1 MNLVFDLAVI
11 LITAGV
17 CTFVSKALKQPLI
30 LGYIIAGFLIGPK
43 LGLVPGLISSTESI
57 NQWSEIGIIF
67 LLFGLGL
74 EFSFKKLVKVGSAAI
89 ITAGTN
95 CICMFIVGM
104 VTGSA
109 LGWSYM
115 ESIFLGGLMS
125 MSSTTI
131 IIKAYND
138 LGLKNESFVSLVFG
152 TLVVEDLIAVLLMV
166 LLSTLAVS
174 NRFAGGEMLMGL
186 AKLLIFIII
195 CFVVGIYVIP
205 TLFSKAKKYLTDEIL
220 LIASIGLCFG
230 MVALA
235 SYFGF
240 SSALGAFV
248 MGSLL
253 SETLEGERIA
263 KLTSG
268 MKDLFG
274 AIFFVSVGML
284 VDPSVIGAHWLPI
297 LIITATTMLGI
308 LLFSTCGAVL
318 AGQGVDIAIHTGF
331 SLAQL
336 GEFSFIIAKLG
347 CDLGVMRE
355 FIYPIIVAVSVI
367 TTFTTP
373 YMIKA
378 GTPASEWLQ
387 RHLPSRFLT
396 LGVPSQ
402 DKKKE
407 ESFSEIDEWKKFISS
422 VAINVIIYGVII
434 IVLMLASTKFL
445 SPAADKY
452 LGELGQFVRNL
463 ICVGVTFFVM
473 TPFLYGLSF
482 KIPGKA
488 KTAAKKLVEIR
499 KSNKMHIVAIQLLR
513 VILSIAVILSLVLDY
528 FDAGLW
534 SLLMVAVFII
544 LSFILTKSSYKRLD
558 KLEARFFAN
567 LNEKERLEKEASPVA
582 TTVNDK
588 FAGYDVH
595 IFTFEVSPN
604 ASYLGKALR
613 ELPFRQIHDVN
624 VIKILRGNSSIIIPD
639 GDERIYPYDKL
650 LIVGTSGQI
659 EGFKNTMAG
668 EEEEKAGDS
677 LKEDEFAVEHHTL
690 NEDSYLTGKTLR
702 QVKMRTYGC
711 MLISLLR
718 GEVFITNPPA
728 DLELVA
734 GDTVWIAGVAGNC
747 KKFF

>member
-11 LITAGV
+11 LITAGI
-17 CTFVSKALKQPLI
+17 CTFISKALKQPLI
-30 LGYIIAGFLIGPK
+30 LGYIVAGFLIGPK
-43 LGLVPGLISSTESI
+43 LGLIPGLISSTESI

-95 CICMFIVGM
+95 CICMFIIGM

-109 LGWSYM
+109 LGWSSM

-138 LGLKNESFVSLVFG
+138 LGLKNEPYVALVFG

-174 NRFAGGEMLMGL
+174 NKFAGGEMLMGL

-195 CFVVGIYVIP
+195 CFVVGIYIIP

-220 LIASIGLCFG
+220 LLASIGLCFG

-263 KLTSG
+263 KMTTS

-284 VDPSVIGAHWLPI
+284 VDPAVIGEHWLPI
-297 LIITATTMLGI
+297 LIITAATMVGI
-308 LLFSTCGAVL
+308 LIFSTCGALL
-318 AGQGVDIAIHTGF
+318 AGQGLDTAVHTGF
-331 SLAQL
+331 TLAQL

-378 GTPASEWLQ
+378 GAPASIWLKT
-387 RHLPSRFLT
+387 HLPAGILAK
-396 LGVPSQ
+396 LNPSQ
-402 DKKKE
+402 EKKKG
-407 ESFSEIDEWKKFISS
+407 ESFSEIDQWKKFITSF
-422 VAINVIIYGVII
+422 ILNIIIYGVII
-434 IVLMLASTKFL
+434 FVLMLASTKFL
-445 SPAADKY
+445 RPAVDKY
-452 LGELGQFVRNL
+452 LPHLNQLIRSL
-463 ICVGVTFFVM
+463 ICAGVTFFVM
-473 TPFLYGLSF
+473 IPFIFGMSF
-482 KIPGKA
+482 KTPNKA
-488 KTAAKKLVEIR
+488 KEAAKKLVTIR
-499 KSNKMHIVAIQLLR
+499 KSNKMHIIAIQLLR
-513 VILSIAVILSLVLDY
+513 SILSIAIIFILVLEY
-528 FDAGLW
+528 FDAGIW
-534 SLLMVAVFII
+534 SLLMAVVFII
-544 LSFILTKSSYKRLD
+544 LSFLLTKSSFKRLD
-558 KLEARFFAN
+558 KLESHFLAN
-567 LNEKERLEKEASPVA
+567 LNEKERLEKEAAPVS
-582 TTVNDK
+582 TTVKDK
-588 FAGYDVH
+588 LLGYDVQ
-595 IFTFEVSPN
+595 IFTFEISPN
-604 ASYLGKALR
+604 ATYLGKSLR
-613 ELPFRQIHDVN
+613 ELPFRSKHDVN
-624 VIKILRGNSSIIIPD
+624 VIKIMRGNKSIIIPD
-639 GDERIYPYDKL
+639 GDEKVFPYDKL
-650 LIVGTSGQI
+650 LIVGTNEQL
-659 EGFKNTMAG
+659 EGFKKTMNTVT
-668 EEEEKAGDS
+668 EEVPKQEQS
-677 LKEDEFAVEHHTL
+677 DEFAVEHQTL
-690 NEDSYLTGKTLR
+690 DEESYLTGKTLR
-702 QVKMRTYGC
+702 ELRMRSYGC
-711 MLISLLR
+711 MLISVLR
-718 GEVFITNPPA
+718 GDDFVTNPSA
-728 DLELVA
+728 DFVFKS
-734 GDTVWIAGVAGNC
+734 GDTVWIAGLAHNC
-747 KKFF
+747 AKFS